1 MFFNL
6 ADALRIIPECYVD
19 TNLVS
24 ALLGGIGVNHQKSCN
39 KVVGRM
45 KDKYG
50 DGFAVGIIDNDKR
63 RPGYLDEFQTI
74 ANSSHLTLY
83 KHPQKHHYIITVAP
97 AAEMFIL
104 NAASDA
110 GLSLSDYG
118 LPANLKELM
127 KLTKHIVSNS
137 DSRLIRLFHDLSS
150 VGEVALLKNTLKYL
164 LDKMYYASS
173 DELKALFK

>member
-1 MFFNL
+1 MIAVRMCFLILKHSFDM

-50 DGFAVGIIDNDKR
+50 DDFAVGIIDNDKR
-63 RPGYLDEFQTI
+63 RPGY
-74 ANSSHLTLY
+74 
-83 KHPQKHHYIITVAP
+83 
-97 AAEMFIL
+97 
-104 NAASDA
+104 
-110 GLSLSDYG
+110 
-118 LPANLKELM
+118 
-127 KLTKHIVSNS
+127 
-137 DSRLIRLFHDLSS
+137 
-150 VGEVALLKNTLKYL
+150 LKNTLKYL